1 MPCNRLL
8 LIDSDSISYQF
19 TRNENY
25 PWIKNVSSLTQ
36 YPASKLTQLSCVAF
50 PALLMKLWVPWT
62 FQVQFPVL
70 VNQAKWNTFVI
81 DVERF
86 FGFFAFFPREI
97 KVSVQS
103 LNMVCKLTNQCS
115 CPGSVHVLCISME
128 FLPANWRCELKAKMA
143 CGVGKLIYLIAEGHE
158 HVANAVDVGVNT
170 CYCFCFSWL

>member
-25 PWIKNVSSLTQ
+25 AWIKNVSSLTQ
-36 YPASKLTQLSCVAF
+36 YPASKFNSTKLCRISC
-50 PALLMKLWVPWT
+50 T
-62 FQVQFPVL
+62 FGQTLDATEFSSAVSG
-70 VNQAKWNTFVI
+70 
-81 DVERF
+81 
-86 FGFFAFFPREI
+86 FGQSSEVKYFSHRSWKVFRFFAFFPREI

-143 CGVGKLIYLIAEGHE
+143 CGVGKLI
-158 HVANAVDVGVNT
+158 
-170 CYCFCFSWL
+170 